1 MHEDTL
7 STIFSALA
15 DPTRRAILERLA
27 RGDASVTE
35 LAQPFDMTV
44 RAISK
49 HVAILERAGLI
60 VRGKDAQ
67 RRPSRL
73 ELTPLQEVDTW
84 LETYRGMWEG
94 RFDRM
99 GAALTQL
106 KRDRER
112 RK

>member
-15 DPTRRAILERLA
+15 DPTRRAILQRLA

-73 ELTPLQEVDTW
+73 ELTPLREVDTW
-84 LETYRGMWEG
+84 LETCRGMWEG

-99 GAALTQL
+99 GAALSQL

>member
-15 DPTRRAILERLA
+15 DPTRRAILQRLA

-60 VRGKDAQ
+60 VRGKDAFA
-67 RRPSRL
+67 
-73 ELTPLQEVDTW
+73 
-84 LETYRGMWEG
+84 GIGFGG
-94 RFDRM
+94 RFPR
-99 GAALTQL
+99 AHSLSNWL
-106 KRDRER
+106 F
-112 RK
+112 